1 VTAGLI
7 RARFTGELGRF
18 SLDAAFEA
26 PAAGV
31 TGLFGPSGC
40 GKTTVL
46 RAVAGLDRLAG
57 ECRVGGQIW
66 QDAGRF
72 IPAHRRAVG
81 YVFQEPSLFAHL
93 SVEGNLLFG
102 APGRR
107 RGPRFDEIVDLL
119 GLSPLLGRGAQGLSG
134 GERQRVAIG
143 RALLSEP
150 RLLLMDEP
158 LSALDHAA
166 KAEILPFLERLAR
179 VTALPMIYVTHDM
192 REIER
197 LADHLV
203 LMQAGRV
210 LAAGPLAELQ
220 GDPDLPLAAGR
231 EAAVTLPARVVA
243 ADAGDGLMAL
253 ALGGATLLA
262 PRALAPEG
270 AALRL
275 RIAAGDVSLALSRP
289 RDSTIV
295 NSLPATI
302 LAARPLNDS
311 DMLAVLTLDEAPGE
325 GRVLARVT
333 RRSWRELGLREGQRV
348 HAQVKGV
355 SLQA

>member
-1 VTAGLI
+1 MGLI
-7 RARFTGELGRF
+7 RARFAGRLGRF
-18 SLDAAFEA
+18 ALDAAFEA

-46 RAVAGLDRLAG
+46 RAIAGLNRLAG
-57 ECRVGGQIW
+57 ECRVGDETW
-66 QDAGRF
+66 QEVGRF
-72 IPAHRRAVG
+72 VPAHRRAVG

-102 APGRR
+102 APKRW
-107 RGPRFDEIVDLL
+107 RGPSFEEIVDLL
-119 GLSPLLGRGAQGLSG
+119 GLARLLGRGVEGLSG

-158 LSALDHAA
+158 LSALDQQAR
-166 KAEILPFLERLAR
+166 AEILPFLERLAR
-179 VTALPMIYVTHDM
+179 ATALPMLYVTHDM

-210 LAAGPLAELQ
+210 VASGPLADMQ
-220 GDPDLPLAAGR
+220 SDPDLPLAAAR
-231 EAAVTLPARVVA
+231 EAAVTLSARVAA

-253 ALGGATLLA
+253 AVGGARLLA
-262 PRALAPEG
+262 PRVLAREG
-270 AALRL
+270 DALRL

-289 RDSTIV
+289 ADSTIV
-295 NSLPATI
+295 NSLPASI
-302 LAARPLNDS
+302 RSARVLNDS
-311 DMLAVLTLDEAPGE
+311 DMLAVLALDEAPGE
-325 GRVLARVT
+325 ARILARVT
-333 RRSWRELGLREGQRV
+333 RRSWRELGLSEGRAV

-355 SLQA
+355 SLQG